1 MVETDVNE
9 YLYPFICCYYQKALN
24 RKSNLSIR
32 KLRKKEKGKGKGK
45 EADLGCKETYNLDG
59 GGSSTMYLKGR
70 VVNNPLGKGQERGVS
85 DILYF
90 DKI

>member
-32 KLRKKEKGKGKGK
+32 KLRKKEKGK
-45 EADLGCKETYNLDG
+45 EADLGCKEAYNLDG
-59 GGSSTMYLKGR
+59 GGSSTC
-70 VVNNPLGKGQERGVS
+70 
-85 DILYF
+85 ILR
-90 DKI
+90 